1 MVIRP
6 GPGPHRRARVGDVML
21 LLLDVL
27 VAYRQGQRLIV
38 FDPLASVGQCE
49 FCEVAYRR
57 AHQAIDE
64 AGGVASLAATV
75 LP

>member
-1 MVIRP
+1 
-6 GPGPHRRARVGDVML
+6 
-21 LLLDVL
+21 